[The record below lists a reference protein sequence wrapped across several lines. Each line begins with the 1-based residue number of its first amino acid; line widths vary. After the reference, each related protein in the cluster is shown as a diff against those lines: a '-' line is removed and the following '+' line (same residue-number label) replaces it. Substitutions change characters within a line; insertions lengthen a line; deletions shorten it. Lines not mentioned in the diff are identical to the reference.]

1 MALARINEKEGRE
14 MSFRKSFYFGMVCLA
29 LILPG
34 SLIAWDNGTPPPTT
48 PTPVESHPL
57 GDQQELETFV
67 DGVMTKQLEEQHI
80 AGAVVVIV
88 KDGEELLSKGY
99 GYADV
104 AKQIP
109 VDAKSTL
116 FRPGS
121 VTKLFTW
128 TAVMQLAE
136 QGKIDLTADINL
148 YLTDFKISAT
158 GSRPITMLDL
168 MSHTAGFGETGAGD
182 ATYNAA
188 ELTSLSVYLT
198 RYMPALV
205 YPPGQIPAYS
215 NYGVTLAG
223 HIVEQVSGEP
233 YDQYIEEHILKPL
246 GMTHSSM
253 RQPLPADLAA
263 AISQSYTF
271 NGEFQNL
278 PFLFLQVSPAGSL
291 SASGADIGKFMLA
304 HLQGGEYN
312 GGRILQP
319 ETVRLMHS
327 QSYTFDPALTGIAHG
342 FAEWMINGR
351 RLIGHGGHIPEF
363 ITELRLIPAEGVGI
377 YVCYNSFIFS
387 EEQRTLLVDKF
398 MDRYFPEISETQP
411 VTALTDSDLTAY
423 TGFYVTSRAISINTP
438 ERFFA
443 LSDMRLVRS
452 EDNHT
457 LLFPDILLRPLS
469 PFQPDRW
476 AEVRPQIFQ
485 NERGGMMVFK
495 KDEAGQVR
503 YLAFSNNS
511 YMIYIKQPWYGGQ
524 DIHLG
529 ILIFSL
535 ITFLLTPIAAL
546 IGWGISLF
554 KKDYNKRSS
563 RRESWARGLALALCL
578 AFLAFVAIFVQN
590 LYTPDQPAIR
600 ILAWVIA
607 VLAIGVTLL
616 DITAWRQRWW
626 KLMGRIHYTVLAL
639 AGLTF
644 TWFLTYWS
652 LLLLPY

>member
-1 MALARINEKEGRE
+1 MSLVKE
-14 MSFRKSFYFGMVCLA
+14 FNFVIVCLILILSGA
-29 LILPG
+29 LIACG
-34 SLIAWDNGTPPPTT
+34 DGTTPPPPTPPT
-48 PTPVESHPL
+48 SPTPVEFHPL
-57 GDQQELETFV
+57 GNRQELETFV
-67 DGVMTKQLEEQHI
+67 DGVMNTQLGEQNI

-88 KDGEELLSKGY
+88 KDGEVLLSKGY

-109 VDAKSTL
+109 VDAESTL

-128 TAVMQLAE
+128 TAVMQLVE
-136 QGKIDLTADINL
+136 QGKIDLTADINT
-148 YLTDFKISAT
+148 YLTDFKIPVT

-188 ELTSLSVYLT
+188 ELTSLGAYLDT
-198 RYMPALV
+198 YMPPLV
-205 YPPGQIPAYS
+205 YPPGQVPAYS
-215 NYGVTLAG
+215 NYGATLAG
-223 HIVEQVSGEP
+223 YIVEQVSGEP

-246 GMTHSSM
+246 GMSHSTTY
-253 RQPLPADLAA
+253 QPLPAELAA
-263 AISQSYTF
+263 AMSQSYTF
-271 NGEFQNL
+271 NGEFREL
-278 PFLFLQVSPAGSL
+278 PFIFLQVSPAGSL
-291 SASGADIGKFMLA
+291 SASGADMGKFMLA

-312 GGRILQP
+312 GARILEP

-327 QSYTFDPALTGIAHG
+327 QSYTFDPALTGFAHG
-342 FAEWMINGR
+342 FAEWTINDR

-363 ITELRLIPAEGVGI
+363 ITELRLFPDEGVGI
-377 YVCYNSFIFS
+377 YVCYNSAIFS
-387 EEQRTLLVDKF
+387 EEERTLLVDKF
-398 MDRYFPEISETQP
+398 VDRYFPATTETQP
-411 VTALTDSDLTAY
+411 VTTLTDSDLTAY

-452 EDNHT
+452 EDDHT

-476 AEVRPQIFQ
+476 AEVRPQVFQ
-485 NERGGMMVFK
+485 NERGDMMVFK
-495 KDEAGQVR
+495 KDDAGQVR

-535 ITFLLTPIAAL
+535 IAFLLTPIAAL
-546 IGWGISLF
+546 IGWVISRF
-554 KKDYNKRSS
+554 KKDYAKRSS

-600 ILAWVIA
+600 IMAWVIVA
-607 VLAIGVTLL
+607 LALGVTLL
-616 DITAWRQRWW
+616 DIAAWRQRWW
-626 KLMGRIHYTVLAL
+626 KLAGRIHYTVLAL

-644 TWFLTYWS
+644 TWFMAYWS
-652 LLLLPY
+652 LLLLP